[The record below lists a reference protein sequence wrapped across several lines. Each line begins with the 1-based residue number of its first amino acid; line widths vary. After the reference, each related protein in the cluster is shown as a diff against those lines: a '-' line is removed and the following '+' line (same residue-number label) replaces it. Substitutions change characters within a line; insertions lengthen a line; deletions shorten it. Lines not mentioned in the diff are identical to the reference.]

1 MTINDLVT
9 LVPPP
14 ALPIENGPPEK
25 WGTIEASLGTAMPP
39 DYREFGL
46 RYGSGRF
53 CKGFIEVFN
62 PFAESYSELVKVQCN
77 FLRTVKDAGM
87 ELPHDPFPALP
98 GLLPWGRD
106 ENGHMM
112 CWLTD
117 GKPDEWPII
126 LRRHEN
132 RYETWGLPLTSF
144 LAQVFRNELNSIL
157 WQEPF
162 REEELTFVPAA
173 RPKPNKKK
181 RRK

>member
-1 MTINDLVT
+1 MNETEWLTCTDEAGWRRSRNKNGASTNRENISVTINDLVT

-53 CKGFIEVFN
+53 SGKGFIEVFN

-106 ENGHMM
+106 E
-112 CWLTD
+112 TA
-117 GKPDEWPII
+117 I
-126 LRRHEN
+126 
-132 RYETWGLPLTSF
+132 
-144 LAQVFRNELNSIL
+144 
-157 WQEPF
+157 
-162 REEELTFVPAA
+162 
-173 RPKPNKKK
+173 
-181 RRK
+181 